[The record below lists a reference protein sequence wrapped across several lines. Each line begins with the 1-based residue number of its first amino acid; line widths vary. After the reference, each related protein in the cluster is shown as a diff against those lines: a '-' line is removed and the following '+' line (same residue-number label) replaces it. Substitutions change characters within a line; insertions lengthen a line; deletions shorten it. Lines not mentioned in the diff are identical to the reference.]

1 MKGRSDIEKFHNF
14 TIFKLCMIKGSSTK
28 NDFIIT
34 QLSEKDM
41 IKVTK
46 FQVTLINFY
55 TASTQQKIL

>member
-1 MKGRSDIEKFHNF
+1 MKGRIDIEKFHNLPF
-14 TIFKLCMIKGSSTK
+14 LNYVWLKALQQK

-41 IKVTK
+41 IIVTK

-55 TASTQQKIL
+55 TASTQ